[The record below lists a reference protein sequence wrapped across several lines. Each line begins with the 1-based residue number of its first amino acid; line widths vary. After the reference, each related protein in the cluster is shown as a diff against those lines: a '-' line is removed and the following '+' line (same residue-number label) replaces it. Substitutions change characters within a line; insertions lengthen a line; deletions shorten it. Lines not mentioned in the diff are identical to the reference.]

1 MHPECKKYEKFRKI
15 TGYILDVL
23 LALAVFYAAVY
34 LLRKGTVHYRP
45 ESQWPLGI
53 LTGLPLVFRPRK
65 KATVAELLLHDVL
78 VLLAASS
85 FGLLLTEYV
94 VKGGIIIGNTAIWQG
109 YVYHAAIFGIVY
121 LLAANIR
128 LTTCIGMGLTL
139 VYALIDHY
147 VTVFRGTPVLLS
159 DVFAIGTAKNV
170 ASNYSVPVELS
181 VLTTVGIAAVF
192 CIAVW
197 RVRRP
202 SSAPRRWQFFTC
214 SLLLACWLCG
224 YELAGQGFGFW
235 QGNLEYSE
243 WYYFCRTAGN
253 AIVQRPK
260 DYTDTAP
267 EQLAAAYQGEEG
279 EIRPNIIM
287 IMNESFAD
295 LRDVGAFAT
304 NEEYMPYFR
313 SLEGSENVVSGDLL
327 VSTFGGGT
335 ATTEFEV
342 LTGDTMAFLPF
353 GSSPYQMYIKAA
365 LPGLVS
371 GLEGQGY
378 QTVAMHPY
386 RASSW
391 NREEV
396 YERLGFDAQLYEDD
410 FAADA
415 GRLRTY
421 ISDSADYQKIIEIYE
436 NKQPGAPLFLFNVTM
451 QNHGGYEPSDDAN
464 FEQRIHLTG
473 QYEGKYPEVDQY
485 LSLVKYSDDALKELV
500 GYFSSVDEPTAIV
513 FFGDHQPNVPSAF
526 YDDLYGNTDAER
538 TREEKQAKL
547 ITPFFIWAN
556 YDIAEAENVQISA
569 NYLAAYAL
577 EMLGCSTSG
586 YDALRLATRAQV
598 PRINSYGYY
607 TADGEWYDAQTAADY
622 EALSDY
628 HMAQYAQLFDTT
640 NRVDTWYEPQPGE

>member
-15 TGYILDVL
+15 IGYILDVL

-65 KATVAELLLHDVL
+65 KATAAELLLHDVL

-121 LLAANIR
+121 LLASNIR

-170 ASNYSVPVELS
+170 AANYSVPVELS

-192 CIAVW
+192 CVAVW

-253 AIVQRPK
+253 AIVQRPE

-451 QNHGGYEPSDDAN
+451 QNHGGYEPSDDPN

-485 LSLVKYSDDALKELV
+485 LSLVKYSDDAIKELV
-500 GYFSSVDEPTAIV
+500 GYFSS
-513 FFGDHQPNVPSAF
+513 
-526 YDDLYGNTDAER
+526 
-538 TREEKQAKL
+538 L
-547 ITPFFIWAN
+547 I
-556 YDIAEAENVQISA
+556 
-569 NYLAAYAL
+569 
-577 EMLGCSTSG
+577 
-586 YDALRLATRAQV
+586 
-598 PRINSYGYY
+598 
-607 TADGEWYDAQTAADY
+607 
-622 EALSDY
+622 
-628 HMAQYAQLFDTT
+628 
-640 NRVDTWYEPQPGE
+640 